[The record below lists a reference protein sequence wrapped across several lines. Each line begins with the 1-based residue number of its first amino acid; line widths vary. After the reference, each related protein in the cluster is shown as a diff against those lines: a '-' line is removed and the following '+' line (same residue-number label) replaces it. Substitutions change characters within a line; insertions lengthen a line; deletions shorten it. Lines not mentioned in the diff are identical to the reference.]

1 MWSVANNNIDTVPNL
16 SSMTHHLQG
25 KISSKMRTMI

>member
-1 MWSVANNNIDTVPNL
+1 MWSVANKNIDTVPNL

-25 KISSKMRTMI
+25 KINSKMQTTI